1 VIYKV
6 SYVVV
11 GHPHPGAIVNL
22 ENLPRIGDW
31 VMLGGK
37 PFEIIEV
44 VDLAPPRGDFA
55 YLHAT
60 CRAVQETPQES

>member
-1 VIYKV
+1 MIYKV

-11 GHPHPGAIVNL
+11 GQPHPGEIVNL
-22 ENLPRIGDW
+22 ENPPHVGDW
-31 VMLGGK
+31 VILGGK

-44 VDLAPPRGDFA
+44 IDLAPPRGDFA

-60 CRAVQETPQES
+60 CRAVEAAPES

>member
-11 GHPHPGAIVNL
+11 GKSNPGTIVSL
-22 ENLPRIGDW
+22 DAPPRVGDH
-31 VMLGGK
+31 VELGDES
-37 PFEIIEV
+37 FEV
-44 VDLAPPRGDFA
+44 VEVTELIPPRGDFA

-60 CRAVQETPQES
+60 CRPLSAAE